1 MTPDKEKIFSDYYAQ
16 NFNKL
21 KIYAYSSLGSW
32 NRAEEAVQD
41 TFHIAW
47 LKIDDFIS
55 SPNPMGWL
63 INTLR
68 FTIKNMKRH
77 DFYQARLFISL
88 NEIGEVALSN
98 NHELEIDVEGI
109 CQSILTKD
117 EYYLF
122 RRVVLDKATYKE
134 MSDELGIKLWACQKR
149 MQRILQKL
157 KKRFNNL
164 Q

>member
-1 MTPDKEKIFSDYYAQ
+1 
-16 NFNKL
+16 
-21 KIYAYSSLGSW
+21 
-32 NRAEEAVQD
+32 
-41 TFHIAW
+41 
-47 LKIDDFIS
+47 
-55 SPNPMGWL
+55 MGWL